1 MGICDGRTVVITG
14 AGRGLGRAHALAF
27 AAEGANVVVN
37 DLGASLQGEGTD
49 ISPAQEVVDQIEAM
63 GGAAIVNGD
72 DISDWDG
79 AGNLVES
86 AIEVFGGLDTV
97 VTNAGIVRDRMFVNM
112 TVDDW
117 DAVIRVHLRGTFCPV
132 KRAVEYWRAESKQ
145 DRQRA
150 ARVVTTSS
158 GAGLMGSLAQTNY
171 AAAKAGIAAFTINI
185 AAELGRIGVTAN
197 SIAPSARSRMTQDAF
212 AEMMAKPESGF
223 DAMDPANISPIVVWL
238 GSEQSGHVT
247 GRVFECAGG
256 ELSVADGWQHGTPVD
271 KGDRWEPSE
280 LGPVVNQLLADAP
293 APAAVYGTQ

>member
-1 MGICDGRTVVITG
+1 MGICDGRVVVITG

-27 AAEGANVVVN
+27 AAEGAMVVVN

-49 ISPAQEVVDQIEAM
+49 LSPAAQVVEEIEAM

-79 AGNLVES
+79 AGSLVDA
-86 AIEVFGGLDTV
+86 AIEVFGGLDIV

-117 DAVIRVHLRGTFCPV
+117 DAVMRVHLRGTFCPV
-132 KRAVEYWRAESKQ
+132 KRAVEYWRAESKAG
-145 DRQRA
+145 RQRA
-150 ARVVTTSS
+150 ARVITTSS

-171 AAAKAGIAAFTINI
+171 AAAKAGIATFTINI

-197 SIAPSARSRMTQDAF
+197 SIAPSARSRMTEDAF
-212 AEMMAKPESGF
+212 PEMMARPESGF

-256 ELSVADGWQHGTPVD
+256 ELSVADGWQHGVPVD
-271 KGDRWEPSE
+271 KGDRWDPAE
-280 LGPVVNQLLADAP
+280 LGPVVDGLLAAAP
-293 APAAVYGTQ
+293 APAPVYGT

>member
-1 MGICDGRTVVITG
+1 MGICDGRVVVITG

-27 AAEGANVVVN
+27 AAEGAKVVVN
-37 DLGASLQGEGTD
+37 DLGASLQGEGID
-49 ISPAQEVVDQIEAM
+49 LSPAQEVVNEIVAA
-63 GGAAIVNGD
+63 GGEAIVNGD

-79 AGNLVES
+79 AGSLVQS
-86 AIEVFGGLDTV
+86 AIDTFGGLDTV

-117 DAVIRVHLRGTFCPV
+117 DAVIRVHMRGTFCPV
-132 KRAVEYWRAESKQ
+132 KRAVEYWRAESKAG
-145 DRQRA
+145 RQRA
-150 ARVVTTSS
+150 GRIVTTSS
-158 GAGLMGSLAQTNY
+158 GAGLMGSIAQTNY
-171 AAAKAGIAAFTINI
+171 ASAKAGIAAFTINI

-197 SIAPSARSRMTQDAF
+197 SIAPSARSRMTEEAF
-212 AEMMAKPESGF
+212 ADMMAPVESGF

-271 KGDRWEPSE
+271 KGARWDPAE
-280 LGPVVNQLLADAP
+280 LGPVVDQLISDAP
-293 APAAVYGTQ
+293 TPAPVYGTQ

>member
-197 SIAPSARSRMTQDAF
+197 SIAPSARSRMTEDAF

-238 GSEQSGHVT
+238 GSGQSGHVT

-280 LGPVVNQLLADAP
+280 LGPVVDQLLADAP

>member
-1 MGICDGRTVVITG
+1 MGICDGRVVVITG

-27 AAEGANVVVN
+27 AAEGAKVVVN
-37 DLGASLQGEGTD
+37 DLGASLQGEGVD
-49 ISPAQEVVDQIEAM
+49 LSPAQEVVNEIVAN
-63 GGAAIVNGD
+63 GGEAIVNGD

-79 AGNLVES
+79 AGSLIDA
-86 AIEVFGGLDTV
+86 AIDTFGGLDTV

-132 KRAVEYWRAESKQ
+132 KRAVEYWRAESKAG
-145 DRQRA
+145 RQRA
-150 ARVVTTSS
+150 GRIITTSS
-158 GAGLMGSLAQTNY
+158 GAGLMGSIAQTNY
-171 AAAKAGIAAFTINI
+171 SSAKAGIATFTINI

-197 SIAPSARSRMTQDAF
+197 SIAPSARSRMTEGAF
-212 AEMMAKPESGF
+212 AEMMAPVESGF

-238 GSEQSGHVT
+238 GSEQSGDVT

-271 KGDRWEPSE
+271 KGDRWDPAE
-280 LGPVVNQLLADAP
+280 LGPVVAQLLADAP
-293 APAAVYGTQ
+293 RPAPVYGTE

>member
-1 MGICDGRTVVITG
+1 MGICDGRVVVITG

-27 AAEGANVVVN
+27 AAEGAKVVVN
-37 DLGASLQGEGTD
+37 DLGASLQGEGID
-49 ISPAQEVVDQIEAM
+49 LSPAQEVVNEIEAM
-63 GGAAIVNGD
+63 GGEAVVNGD

-79 AGNLVES
+79 AGNLVQA
-86 AIEVFGGLDTV
+86 AIDTFGGLDTV

-132 KRAVEYWRAESKQ
+132 KRAVEYWRAESKA
-145 DRQRA
+145 DRQRV
-150 ARVVTTSS
+150 ARIVTTSS
-158 GAGLMGSLAQTNY
+158 GAGLMGSIAQTNY
-171 AAAKAGIAAFTINI
+171 SAAKAGIAAFTINI

-197 SIAPSARSRMTQDAF
+197 SIAPSARSRMTEDAF
-212 AEMMAKPESGF
+212 AEMMKKPESGF
-223 DAMDPANISPIVVWL
+223 DAMDPANISPVVVWL

-271 KGDRWEPSE
+271 KGDRWDPAE
-280 LGPVVNQLLADAP
+280 LGPVVDQLLADAP
-293 APAAVYGTQ
+293 APAPVYGTQ

>member
-197 SIAPSARSRMTQDAF
+197 SIAPSARSRMTEEAF
-212 AEMMAKPESGF
+212 AEMMAPVESGF

-256 ELSVADGWQHGTPVD
+256 ELSVADGWQHGAPVD
-271 KGDRWEPSE
+271 KGARWDPAE
-280 LGPVVNQLLADAP
+280 LGPVVDQLIADAP
-293 APAAVYGTQ
+293 TPAPVYGT

>member
-280 LGPVVNQLLADAP
+280 LGPVVDQLLADAP

>member
-1 MGICDGRTVVITG
+1 MGICDGRVVVITG

-27 AAEGANVVVN
+27 AAEGAMVVVN
-37 DLGASLQGEGTD
+37 DLGASLQGEGVD
-49 ISPAQEVVDQIEAM
+49 ASPAQEVVNEIEAM

-79 AGNLVES
+79 AGNLIDS
-86 AIEVFGGLDTV
+86 AIEVFGGLDVV

-117 DAVIRVHLRGTFCPV
+117 DAIMRVHLRGTFCPV
-132 KRAVEYWRAESKQ
+132 KRAVEYWRAESKAE
-145 DRQRA
+145 RQRA
-150 ARVVTTSS
+150 ARVITTSS

-171 AAAKAGIAAFTINI
+171 SSAKAGIATFTLNI

-197 SIAPSARSRMTQDAF
+197 SIAPSARSRMTEDAF
-212 AEMMAKPESGF
+212 PEMMARPESGF

-238 GSEQSGHVT
+238 GSEESGHVT

-256 ELSVADGWQHGTPVD
+256 ELSVAAGWQHGTPVD
-271 KGDRWEPSE
+271 KGDRSDPAE
-280 LGPVVNQLLADAP
+280 LGPVVDQLIAEGPPP
-293 APAAVYGTQ
+293 APVYGTQ

>member
-1 MGICDGRTVVITG
+1 MGICDGRVVIITG

-27 AAEGANVVVN
+27 AAEGAKVVVN

-49 ISPAQEVVDQIEAM
+49 LSPAQEVVNEITAA
-63 GGAAIVNGD
+63 GGEAIVNGD

-79 AGNLVES
+79 AGNLMQA
-86 AIEVFGGLDTV
+86 AIDTFGGLDTV

-117 DAVIRVHLRGTFCPV
+117 DAVIKVHLRGTFCPV
-132 KRAVEYWRAESKQ
+132 KRAVEYWRAESKAG
-145 DRQRA
+145 RQRA
-150 ARVVTTSS
+150 ARVITTSS
-158 GAGLMGSLAQTNY
+158 GAGLMGSIAQTNY

-197 SIAPSARSRMTQDAF
+197 SIAPSARSRMTEEAF
-212 AEMMAKPESGF
+212 AEMMKPVESGF
-223 DAMDPANISPIVVWL
+223 DAMDPANVSPIVVWL

-256 ELSVADGWQHGTPVD
+256 ELSVADGWQHGKVVD
-271 KGDRWEPSE
+271 KGDRWDPAE
-280 LGPVVNQLLADAP
+280 LGPVVDQLIAEAPTP
-293 APAAVYGTQ
+293 APVYGT

>member
-1 MGICDGRTVVITG
+1 MGICDGRVVVITG

-27 AAEGANVVVN
+27 AAEGAKVVVN
-37 DLGASLQGEGTD
+37 DLGATLQGEGTD
-49 ISPAQEVVDQIEAM
+49 LSPAQEVVNEIEAM
-63 GGAAIVNGD
+63 GGQAIVNGD

-79 AGNLVES
+79 AGNLVQS
-86 AIEVFGGLDTV
+86 AIDTFGGLDTV

-117 DAVIRVHLRGTFCPV
+117 DAVIKVHLRGTFCPV
-132 KRAVEYWRAESKQ
+132 KRAVEYWRAESKAG
-145 DRQRA
+145 RQRA

-158 GAGLMGSLAQTNY
+158 GAGLMGSIAQTNY
-171 AAAKAGIAAFTINI
+171 AAAKAGIATFTINI

-197 SIAPSARSRMTQDAF
+197 SIAPSARSRMTEDAF

-271 KGDRWEPSE
+271 KGARWEPAE
-280 LGPVVNQLLADAP
+280 LGPVVDDLIAASPTP
-293 APAAVYGTQ
+293 APVYGAQ

>member
-1 MGICDGRTVVITG
+1 MGICDGRVVAITG

-27 AAEGANVVVN
+27 AAEGAKVVVN
-37 DLGASLQGEGTD
+37 DLGASLQGEGID
-49 ISPAQEVVDQIEAM
+49 LSPAQEVVNEIVAA
-63 GGAAIVNGD
+63 GGEAIVNGD

-79 AGNLVES
+79 AGSLVQS
-86 AIEVFGGLDTV
+86 AIDTFGGLDTV

-117 DAVIRVHLRGTFCPV
+117 DAVIRVHMRGTFCPV
-132 KRAVEYWRAESKQ
+132 KRAVEYWRAESKAG
-145 DRQRA
+145 RQRA
-150 ARVVTTSS
+150 GRVITTSS
-158 GAGLMGSLAQTNY
+158 GAGLMGSIAQTNY
-171 AAAKAGIAAFTINI
+171 SSAKAGIAAFTINI

-197 SIAPSARSRMTQDAF
+197 SIAPSARSRMTEEAF
-212 AEMMAKPESGF
+212 AEMMAPVESGF

-271 KGDRWEPSE
+271 KGAKWDPAE
-280 LGPVVNQLLADAP
+280 LGPVVDQLLAEAPTP
-293 APAAVYGTQ
+293 APVYGT